1 MNENIPPQQYGAGQ
15 HQQGWEHLPQSYGP
29 PPWVQPGTQQPYPD
43 LQPAQQPE
51 PRRKHPI
58 ARHIWRNFFRYFF
71 FCVQAIFI
79 IWLIGGLASTSGSG
93 AGAHTQAVQYCAGN
107 GWQPLYKSYSDCV
120 THYGNTL
127 NGAADAGKGIAVG
140 LIIGLWVA
148 VDVILGIGR
157 IVVLLGRRYSGA
169 HR

>member
-1 MNENIPPQQYGAGQ
+1 MNDNNPQQQY
-15 HQQGWEHLPQSYGP
+15 
-29 PPWVQPGTQQPYPD
+29 
-43 LQPAQQPE
+43 E

-71 FCVQAIFI
+71 FAVQAIFL
-79 IWLIGGLASTSGSG
+79 IWLMGGL
-93 AGAHTQAVQYCAGN
+93 N
-107 GWQPLYKSYSDCV
+107 D
-120 THYGNTL
+120 
-127 NGAADAGKGIAVG
+127 AADAGKGIAVG

-157 IVVLLGRRYSGA
+157 IVVLLGRRYTGA